1 MQPAAAGSFQ
11 SLVFVKFL
19 GASDWITHLLSLM
32 TENALIEK
40 RISVA
45 RRVGGSSNHDL
56 LQEQKGILGCG
67 GKNFFHAGGRY
78 PFHRFLAIQKPPERG
93 RLSML
98 G

>member
-11 SLVFVKFL
+11 SLVFVTFL

-45 RRVGGSSNHDL
+45 RRVGGSSNHDI
-56 LQEQKGILGCG
+56 LQEQKVILGCSG
-67 GKNFFHAGGRY
+67 IFFFHAGGIPLTASLPY
-78 PFHRFLAIQKPPERG
+78 KNHPKEGDCLC
-93 RLSML
+93 
-98 G
+98 